1 MNSLRKMIA
10 SFIDLADM
18 LETYAGLDKNK
29 FIGEDEFF
37 VPLIEN
43 DILWSMADQNGM
55 TECEMKDWIWDH
67 ISQKVKCAIVKECG
81 PLDGLSLMLSVWI
94 KHSHLIGLSDNI

>member
-1 MNSLRKMIA
+1 MTMNSLRKMIA

-18 LETYAGLDKNK
+18 LETYTGIDKDK
-29 FIGEDEFF
+29 FLSEDEFF
-37 VPLIEN
+37 APLTEN

-67 ISQKVKCAIVKECG
+67 ITQKVKCSIVEECG
-81 PLDGLSLMLSVWI
+81 PAGWPVIEVKCLDKTFFFDWAE
-94 KHSHLIGLSDNI
+94 

>member
-81 PLDGLSLMLSVWI
+81 PTGWPVVNVKRLDKTFTFDWAE
-94 KHSHLIGLSDNI
+94 